1 MTRGA
6 DHNRRKPIMPA
17 TEGSSPRRKP
27 IEGATK
33 LAMETARNRLMVA
46 VFLFAGAF
54 MALGFRTIDL
64 GLMQDVSLRSGPD
77 RSLTPVI
84 AARADITD
92 RNGVVLA
99 TNLQTASLYAD
110 PHRVLEPEIA
120 AARLA
125 AVLPELSQSTVLE
138 KLKSNRRFVWIRR
151 KLTPQQMWRVNAL
164 GLPGFSFQME
174 EQRVYPQGSLV
185 AHVVGYVDVDG
196 QGLGGVEHYFDDR
209 LGNPGAAGEPL
220 RLSIDSR
227 VQHALADE
235 LKSAAERFGAA
246 GAAGIVM
253 DINSGAVL
261 GMVSVPD
268 FDPNQANL
276 ASGND
281 RFNRA
286 TAAVYELGSTFKTFT
301 IAAALE
307 TGTARLTDSYDAS
320 EPIRIAR
327 YMISD
332 DHPQNRML
340 TVPEIYTYSS
350 NIGAARMALDLGR
363 DQQRAFL
370 AGLGLLKSA
379 AIELPE
385 VGRPIFPDRWGDVH
399 TMTIA
404 YGHGIA
410 VSPLQLTS
418 AISAMVNGGNL
429 IPATLLA
436 QPEHVRPAGRMVIS
450 ASTSDD
456 IRQLMRL
463 AVINGTG
470 GQADVP
476 GYRVGGKT
484 GTAEKSGVGGY
495 RSDALVSSFV
505 GVFPMDAPEYVVFAI
520 LDEPKGR
527 AETLNYAG
535 GGWVSAPVVRNVIAR
550 VAPILGVEPREED
563 ESNYRQA
570 ALLIREHE

>member
-1 MTRGA
+1 MSARSGDSARRG
-6 DHNRRKPIMPA
+6 PM
-17 TEGSSPRRKP
+17 EG
-27 IEGATK
+27 TLK

-54 MALGFRTIDL
+54 MALGFRTIGL

-77 RSLTPVI
+77 RTLIQVI
-84 AARADITD
+84 AARADIVD

-110 PHRVLEPEIA
+110 PRRVFEPEIA

-174 EQRVYPQGSLV
+174 EQRVYPQGPLA

-196 QGLGGVEHYFDDR
+196 RGLGGVEHYFDDR
-209 LGNPGAAGEPL
+209 LGNPADASEPL
-220 RLSIDSR
+220 VLSIDSR

-235 LKSAAERFGAA
+235 LKKAAERFGAA

-253 DINSGAVL
+253 DINNGAVL

-268 FDPNQANL
+268 FDPNHANL
-276 ASGND
+276 ASGAD

-307 TGTARLTDSYDAS
+307 TGTARMTDSFDATK
-320 EPIRIAR
+320 PLRIAR
-327 YMISD
+327 FTIRD
-332 DHPQNRML
+332 NHPQNRML

-363 DQQRAFL
+363 DRQRAFL
-370 AGLGLLKSA
+370 AGLGLLRA
-379 AIELPE
+379 AVIELPE
-385 VGRPIFPDRWGDVH
+385 VGRPIFPQRWGDVH

-410 VSPLQLTS
+410 VSPLQLTV
-418 AISAMVNGGNL
+418 AIAAMVNGGTL
-429 IPATLLA
+429 IPATLVG
-436 QPEHVRPAGRMVIS
+436 QPQHIRPAGRMVIS
-450 ASTSDD
+450 AHTSDD
-456 IRQLMRL
+456 IRMLMRL
-463 AVINGTG
+463 AVTSGTG
-470 GQADVP
+470 RQADVP

-527 AETLNYAG
+527 AETSNFAG

-550 VAPILGVEPREED
+550 VAPILGVEPKQED
-563 ESNYRQA
+563 ESHYRQA
-570 ALLIREHE
+570 ALLIRESE

>member
-1 MTRGA
+1 MSARSGDRARRG
-6 DHNRRKPIMPA
+6 PM
-17 TEGSSPRRKP
+17 EGTS
-27 IEGATK
+27 K

-54 MALGFRTIDL
+54 MALGFRTIGL
-64 GLMQDVSLRSGPD
+64 GLMQDVSMRSGPD
-77 RSLTPVI
+77 RTLTQVI
-84 AARADITD
+84 AARADIVD
-92 RNGVVLA
+92 RNGVELA

-110 PHRVLEPEIA
+110 PQRVFEPEIA

-174 EQRVYPQGSLV
+174 EKRVYPQGSLA
-185 AHVVGYVDVDG
+185 AHVIGYVDVDG
-196 QGLGGVEHYFDDR
+196 RGLGGVEHYFDDR
-209 LGNPGAAGEPL
+209 LGNPADASEPL
-220 RLSIDSR
+220 VLSIDSR

-235 LKSAAERFGAA
+235 LKKAAERFGAA

-253 DINSGAVL
+253 DINNGAVL

-268 FDPNQANL
+268 FDPNHANL
-276 ASGND
+276 ASGSD

-307 TGTARLTDSYDAS
+307 TGTARMTDSYDATK
-320 EPIRIAR
+320 PLRIAR
-327 YMISD
+327 FTIRD
-332 DHPQNRML
+332 NHPQNRML

-363 DQQRAFL
+363 DRQRAFL
-370 AGLGLLKSA
+370 AGLGLLRA
-379 AIELPE
+379 AVIELPE
-385 VGRPIFPDRWGDVH
+385 VGRPIFPQRWGNVH
-399 TMTIA
+399 TMTVA

-410 VSPLQLTS
+410 VSPLQLTV
-418 AISAMVNGGNL
+418 AIAAMVNGGTL
-429 IPATLLA
+429 IPATLVD
-436 QPEHVRPAGRMVIS
+436 QPQHIRPAGRMVIS
-450 ASTSDD
+450 AHTSDD
-456 IRQLMRL
+456 IRMLMRL
-463 AVINGTG
+463 AVTSGTG
-470 GQADVP
+470 RQADVP

-527 AETLNYAG
+527 AETSNFAG

-550 VAPILGVEPREED
+550 VAPILGVEPKQED
-563 ESNYRQA
+563 ESHYRQA
-570 ALLIREHE
+570 ALLIRESE

>member
-1 MTRGA
+1 MSARSGDSA
-6 DHNRRKPIMPA
+6 RPA
-17 TEGSSPRRKP
+17 SMEG
-27 IEGATK
+27 TLK

-54 MALGFRTIDL
+54 MALGFRTIGL

-77 RSLTPVI
+77 RALSQVI
-84 AARADITD
+84 AARADIVD

-110 PHRVLEPEIA
+110 PRRVFEPEIA

-151 KLTPQQMWRVNAL
+151 KLTPRQMWRVNAL

-174 EQRVYPQGSLV
+174 EHRVYPQGSLA

-196 QGLGGVEHYFDDR
+196 RGLGGIEYYFDDR
-209 LGNPGAAGEPL
+209 LGNPADASEPL
-220 RLSIDSR
+220 VLSIDSR
-227 VQHALADE
+227 IQHALADE
-235 LKSAAERFGAA
+235 LKKAAERFGAA

-253 DINSGAVL
+253 NINSGAVL

-268 FDPNQANL
+268 FDPNHANL
-276 ASGND
+276 ASGTD

-307 TGTARLTDSYDAS
+307 TGTVRLTDSYDAS

-327 YMISD
+327 YTISD
-332 DHPQNRML
+332 NHPQNRML

-363 DQQRAFL
+363 DRQRAFL
-370 AGLGLLKSA
+370 AGLGLLRA
-379 AIELPE
+379 AVIELPE
-385 VGRPIFPDRWGDVH
+385 VGRPIFPQRWGDVH

-410 VSPLQLTS
+410 VSPLQLTT
-418 AISAMVNGGNL
+418 AIAAMVNGGTL
-429 IPATLLA
+429 IPATLVD
-436 QPEHVRPAGRMVIS
+436 QPRHIRPAGRRVIS
-450 ASTSDD
+450 AHTSDD
-456 IRQLMRL
+456 IRMLMRL
-463 AVINGTG
+463 AVTSGTG
-470 GQADVP
+470 RQADVP

-495 RSDALVSSFV
+495 RSDALVSSFI
-505 GVFPMDAPEYVVFAI
+505 GVFPMDAPEFVVFAL

-527 AETLNYAG
+527 AETLNFAG

-550 VAPILGVEPREED
+550 IAPILGVEPKQED
-563 ESNYRQA
+563 ESHYRQA
-570 ALLIREHE
+570 ALLIRESD